1 MPLENRAQRQG
12 REAGEAQARSR
23 DRAKRADALA
33 EARHGMTDSLRQAAA
48 NGPRRRTL
56 DQSQATPE
64 QREAVDAR
72 RKGLDGGDQGEL
84 TREERNELMNSG
96 LRDVLFARQ
105 EDEEDR

>member
-48 NGPRRRTL
+48 NGPRRRT
-56 DQSQATPE
+56 PE

-105 EDEEDR
+105 EDEED